1 MNGYRWV
8 IFGLGSGLF
17 LLSMFYRASSAII
30 APDLAQDLNLDYETL
45 GLLGASFYPGLL
57 MSLDGGECKV
67 VTLARRPWADLEA

>member
-45 GLLGASFYPGLL
+45 GLLGASFYYVFALVQ
-57 MSLDGGECKV
+57 LDRKSHV
-67 VTLARRPWADLEA
+67 